1 MAALPGSSAMPRS
14 QPTGIAQGR
23 QQRVDRRLG
32 CADLV
37 ALAPFANPGHPRSDA
52 DQVVRAADPA
62 RLDVATSVPRD
73 DRVGQRR
80 RGARETYRPPP
91 LSSAVLPLTV
101 QSVSDSVP

>member
-1 MAALPGSSAMPRS
+1 MPRS

-52 DQVVRAADPA
+52 DQVVRALRRSSAPWTSPPPFCA
-62 RLDVATSVPRD
+62 TIVLVSVAVAP
-73 DRVGQRR
+73 
-80 RGARETYRPPP
+80 RETYRPPP